1 MNILRFGGAARFG
14 GAILGIVWASV
25 PLLAGPP
32 APVPAPIPAAR
43 KVFISNAGVDP
54 ISLQIL
60 RQVGDAGDPFNQ
72 FYAAMKRWNRF
83 DLVGAPSEADLV
95 FEVRFATELANCKQ
109 ESLIRFWPEPLPDLE
124 AQLKVTIL
132 DAKTHF
138 ILWTV
143 DAPVAFPRPKANWSK
158 SLDQGVVLL
167 VEGVKGLAGETS
179 K

>member
-1 MNILRFGGAARFG
+1 MNILRFGGAGRFG
-14 GAILGIVWASV
+14 GAILGILWASV
-25 PLLAGPP
+25 PLLAGQP
-32 APVPAPIPAAR
+32 APVPAQILAA
-43 KVFISNAGVDP
+43 KNVFISNGGVDP
-54 ISLQIL
+54 ISLQVL
-60 RQVGDAGDPFNQ
+60 RQVGDVSDPFNL

-83 DLVGAPSEADLV
+83 DLVSAPSEADLV
-95 FEVRFATELANCKQ
+95 FEVRFVTELANCKQ
-109 ESLIRFWPEPLPDLE
+109 ASDIRFWPEPLPDLE
-124 AQLKVTIL
+124 AQLEVRIL

-138 ILWTV
+138 TLWTV

>member
-1 MNILRFGGAARFG
+1 MSILRLGGAARFG

-25 PLLAGPP
+25 SLAGQP
-32 APVPAPIPAAR
+32 APVPRQIPAA
-43 KVFISNAGVDP
+43 KNVFISNAGVDP
-54 ISLQIL
+54 ILLQIL
-60 RQVGDAGDPFNQ
+60 RQVGEASDPLNR

-83 DLVGAPSEADLV
+83 DLVGGPSEADLV
-95 FEVRFATELANCKQ
+95 FEVRFVTELANCKQ
-109 ESLIRFWPEPLPDLE
+109 ASDIRFWPKPLPDLE
-124 AQLKVTIL
+124 AQLEVTIL

-143 DAPVAFPRPKANWSK
+143 DEPLAFPRPKANWSK
-158 SLDQGVVLL
+158 SLEQGVGLL